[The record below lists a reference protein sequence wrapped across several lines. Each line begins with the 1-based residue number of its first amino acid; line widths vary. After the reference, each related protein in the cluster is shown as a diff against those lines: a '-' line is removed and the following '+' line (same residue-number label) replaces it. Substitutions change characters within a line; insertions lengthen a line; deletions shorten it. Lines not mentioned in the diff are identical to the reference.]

1 MFTRPA
7 DLADDVVC
15 AVVTEAWEIAIRQI
29 DYTPA
34 GFGSYHWN
42 AWTDEDRWFITV
54 DDLLTGRFDLGASP
68 AERARRLAGALCSA
82 RCAVRESCAMK
93 DWPSRTAAGWPRR
106 LLRRSAH
113 GRHEAGPTLSRIAR
127 PSSSGRVNCGQW
139 PVGRST

>member
-1 MFTRPA
+1 VLTRPA

-34 GFGSYHWN
+34 GFGSYHWH

-54 DDLLTGRFDLGASP
+54 DDLLTGRFDLGASS

-82 RCAVRESCAMK
+82 RILRDEGLAFAVAPMPTVGGKILQIVDERWAVTLYPFVDGSMQA
-93 DWPSRTAAGWPRR
+93 
-106 LLRRSAH
+106 SA
-113 GRHEAGPTLSRIAR
+113 RH
-127 PSSSGRVNCGQW
+127 V
-139 PVGRST
+139 

>member
-82 RCAVRESCAMK
+82 RILRDEGLAFADGGGMASAT
-93 DWPSRTAAGWPRR
+93 PTA
-106 LLRRSAH
+106 
-113 GRHEAGPTLSRIAR
+113 LSAR
-127 PSSSGRVNCGQW
+127 PS
-139 PVGRST
+139 